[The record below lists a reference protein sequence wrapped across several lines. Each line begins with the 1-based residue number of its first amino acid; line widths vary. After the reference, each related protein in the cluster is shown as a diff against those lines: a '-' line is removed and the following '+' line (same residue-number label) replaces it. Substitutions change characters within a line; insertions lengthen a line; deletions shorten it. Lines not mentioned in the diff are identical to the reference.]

1 MVSGAGAALE
11 QQFGLPIAVGG
22 VGLGALAA
30 FTVVLGLDGVVDI
43 ISKVGPIII
52 LLTLGLGIISIIRNP
67 DGLKNAETIL
77 LETPVLRASSNWFFA
92 ALSYVGFSMI
102 WLAGFLASL
111 GRSSKSKR
119 ESVVGI
125 SIGAIGF
132 GIALAIVALGILAN
146 IKELAGSEVPN
157 LALAEMVHP
166 ILAILFSAIV
176 VAGIFTTAV
185 PLLWQV
191 IDRFAEEKTNKFT
204 LLTIL
209 LASVGIVIGILI
221 PFGELVNSV
230 YVINGYIGLIL
241 LVFMIIKSI
250 KNKRLF

>member
-1 MVSGAGAALE
+1 
-11 QQFGLPIAVGG
+11 
-22 VGLGALAA
+22 
-30 FTVVLGLDGVVDI
+30 
-43 ISKVGPIII
+43 
-52 LLTLGLGIISIIRNP
+52 
-67 DGLKNAETIL
+67 
-77 LETPVLRASSNWFFA
+77 
-92 ALSYVGFSMI
+92 MI

-111 GRSSKSKR
+111 GRSSKSKS